1 VVGVGVAGSTAKSL
15 ASACDRF
22 DNYDALPG
30 IPKLAD
36 TKKESAPT
44 RPRARK
50 RSQDPAVNLLERAM
64 QLEGERAD
72 GEWLHASAVKDLM
85 KRLDPSFS
93 EKALGF
99 RSFSDFLKAQ
109 TEQVEVDEDSNIVQ
123 VRAVARAA

>member
-1 VVGVGVAGSTAKSL
+1 MMGRVSLCQHGVDGFA
-15 ASACDRF
+15 RF
-22 DNYDALPG
+22 
-30 IPKLAD
+30 
-36 TKKESAPT
+36 
-44 RPRARK
+44 
-50 RSQDPAVNLLERAM
+50 V
-64 QLEGERAD
+64 QLNRDFREVEGERAD

-109 TEQVEVDEDSNIVQ
+109 TEHVEVDEDSNIVQ